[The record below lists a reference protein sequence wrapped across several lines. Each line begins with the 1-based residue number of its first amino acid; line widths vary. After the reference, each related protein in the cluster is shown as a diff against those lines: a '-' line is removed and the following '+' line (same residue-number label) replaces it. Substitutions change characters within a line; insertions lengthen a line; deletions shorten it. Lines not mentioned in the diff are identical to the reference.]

1 MGDPVGIGPEVIAKA
16 LSVAE
21 VRAWADL
28 VVYGD
33 PGVIEQIC
41 REAQIS
47 VPVTTIDDPNCGT
60 CECICVRPVSDL
72 GSVTW
77 ASSTPSADRAQ
88 LDYIEAAVADI
99 QSGLVDALVTAPIT
113 KASIRRAGA
122 PWPGHTEMLAH
133 LVGLEDTSRPVMM
146 LVGEQLRTVPLTI
159 HCPLSEVP
167 GRLTSKLVRDGI
179 DVTNRA
185 LRTYFGQ
192 SKPRIAVAGLNP
204 HAGEGGL
211 FGNEEAEVIEP
222 AVAHA
227 RAAGVNVTGPL
238 PGDTVFRRAADGDFD
253 AVIAMYHD
261 QALIPIKLLEF
272 DRAVNVTLGLPIIRT
287 SVDHGTAY
295 DIAGQGIAS
304 ARSMISAVGLA
315 TKMIASARS
324 RR

>member
-1 MGDPVGIGPEVIAKA
+1 MSHADRKPRVALSMGDPVGIGPEVIAKA

-211 FGNEEAEVIEP
+211 FGNEEAEV
-222 AVAHA
+222 
-227 RAAGVNVTGPL
+227 
-238 PGDTVFRRAADGDFD
+238 
-253 AVIAMYHD
+253 
-261 QALIPIKLLEF
+261 
-272 DRAVNVTLGLPIIRT
+272 
-287 SVDHGTAY
+287 SV
-295 DIAGQGIAS
+295 
-304 ARSMISAVGLA
+304 VGLERHQLLDEPVQMLPQPRLA
-315 TKMIASARS
+315 REAVDLRRVRQILPRELPRPRHQVSTGEFIAISKDL
-324 RR
+324 